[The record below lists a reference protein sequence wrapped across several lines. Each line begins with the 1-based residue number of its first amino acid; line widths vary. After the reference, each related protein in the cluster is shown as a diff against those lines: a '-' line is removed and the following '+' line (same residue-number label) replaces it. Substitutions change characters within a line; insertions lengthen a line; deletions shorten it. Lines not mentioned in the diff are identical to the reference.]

1 MPSAGKSWSSSE
13 SREWSELVNSVPV
26 VVVGAGP
33 TGLTAATLLAQY
45 GIETL
50 VLERWDGIYPQPRA
64 VHLDGEIRRILAR
77 LGVGADFDAISRPAL
92 GLRLIDPDMRVL
104 AQFDRDPAGGAN
116 GYPEA
121 NLFDQPEFEA
131 ILRANMRRYP
141 GISLRGNVEVVGVTQ
156 ENDGVRV
163 DFTDRVTGAAE
174 SVLAD
179 YALGCDGANSVVR
192 SAIGATLRDLNF
204 AQRWLVVD
212 VDTTADF
219 GEWEGVH
226 QVCDPVRAATYMR
239 IGTTRYR
246 WEFRLGPG
254 ETAADYGDSTSLRPL
269 IAPWTGNAASEELRL
284 VRVAEYTF
292 RAQLADR
299 WLRGRIF
306 LLGDAAHLTP
316 PFIGQ
321 GMGAGL
327 RDAVNLAWK
336 LAGVLTAD
344 LPATV
349 LDTYEI
355 ERKPHAHAMIR
366 LAKFTGRAMTDGGEF
381 GNLLRRLIAPRL
393 HRLPGFAELVTNGQT
408 PPLHRSE
415 LVVAHRFSRGLAG
428 KLVPNALSDGRR
440 FDDIAAGRFAI
451 ITTVQPTPAQRCEIE
466 QRGGV
471 VVIARTDLRRWLGRW
486 HCALVRP
493 DGTVLRTRPQL
504 SELITDLPR
513 FKAPASADPAQ
524 VLNTDT

>member
-1 MPSAGKSWSSSE
+1 M
-13 SREWSELVNSVPV
+13 NSLPV
-26 VVVGAGP
+26 VIVGAGP
-33 TGLTAATLLAQY
+33 SGLTAATLLAEY

-77 LGVGADFDAISRPAL
+77 LGVGDDFDAISRPAL

-121 NLFDQPEFEA
+121 NLFDQPELEA
-131 ILRANMRRYP
+131 ILRANVRRYP
-141 GISLRGNVEVVGVTQ
+141 GITLRGNAEVVGVTQ
-156 ENDGVRV
+156 ENDCLRI

-174 SVLAD
+174 SVLAE
-179 YALGCDGANSVVR
+179 YVLGCDGANSVVR
-192 SAIGATLRDLNF
+192 SAIGATMRDLNF
-204 AQRWLVVD
+204 AQHWLVVD
-212 VDTTADF
+212 VDTAADF

-246 WEFRLGPG
+246 WEFRLRPD
-254 ETAADYGDSTSLRPL
+254 ETAADYSDLTSLQPL
-269 IAPWTGNAASEELRL
+269 IAPWTGNTPSEELRL

-299 WLRGRIF
+299 WRSGRMFI
-306 LLGDAAHLTP
+306 LGDAAHLTP

-327 RDAVNLAWK
+327 RDATNLAWK
-336 LAGVLTAD
+336 LAGVLTED
-344 LPATV
+344 LSASV

-366 LAKFTGRAMTDGGEF
+366 LAKFVGWAMTDGGEF

-393 HRLPGFAELVTNGQT
+393 HHLPGIAELVTNGQT

-415 LVVAHRFSRGLAG
+415 LVVAHRFHRGLAG
-428 KLVPNALSDGRR
+428 RLVPNAFLDGRR

-451 ITTVQPTPAQRCEIE
+451 LTAVQPTPAQRREIE
-466 QRGGV
+466 KRGGV
-471 VVIARTDLRRWLGRW
+471 IVIARGVLRRWLRRGRG
-486 HCALVRP
+486 ALVRP
-493 DGTVLRTRPQL
+493 DGTVQRTSRQL
-504 SELITDLPR
+504 SDLIADLPR
-513 FKAPASADPAQ
+513 FKAPAPGDSSR
-524 VLNTDT
+524 VLTPDA

>member
-1 MPSAGKSWSSSE
+1 M
-13 SREWSELVNSVPV
+13 NSVPV
-26 VVVGAGP
+26 VIVGAGP
-33 TGLTAATLLAQY
+33 SGLTAATLLAQY

-77 LGVGADFDAISRPAL
+77 LGVGDDFEAISRPAL

-121 NLFDQPEFEA
+121 NLFDQPELEA
-131 ILRANMRRYP
+131 ILRANVRRYSC
-141 GISLRGNVEVVGVTQ
+141 ITLRGNAEVVRVAQ
-156 ENDGVRV
+156 ENDCVRI
-163 DFTDRVTGAAE
+163 DFIDRTTGAAE
-174 SVLAD
+174 SVLAG
-179 YALGCDGANSVVR
+179 YVLGCDGANSVVR
-192 SAIGATLRDLNF
+192 SAIGATMRDLNF

-212 VDTTADF
+212 LDTAADF

-226 QVCDPVRAATYMR
+226 QVCDPIRAATYMR
-239 IGTTRYR
+239 IGATRYR
-246 WEFRLGPG
+246 WEFRLRPG
-254 ETAADYGDSTSLRPL
+254 ETTAGYSDSTSLQPL
-269 IAPWTGNAASEELRL
+269 IAPWTGNTPSEELRL

-299 WLRGRIF
+299 WRSGRMFI
-306 LLGDAAHLTP
+306 LGDAAHLTP

-327 RDAVNLAWK
+327 RDATNLAWK
-336 LAGVLTAD
+336 LAGVLAEG
-344 LPATV
+344 LPASV

-366 LAKFTGRAMTDGGEF
+366 LAKLIGRAMTDGGEF

-393 HRLPGFAELVTNGQT
+393 HHLPGFAELVTNGQT

-415 LVVAHRFSRGLAG
+415 LVVAHRFYRGLAG
-428 KLVPNALSDGRR
+428 KLVPNALLDGRR

-451 ITTVQPTPAQRCEIE
+451 VTAVQPTPAQRREIE

-471 VVIARTDLRRWLGRW
+471 IVIARGALRHWLGRGRG
-486 HCALVRP
+486 ALVRP
-493 DGTVLRTRPQL
+493 DGTVQRTSRQL
-504 SELITDLPR
+504 SDLVADLPR
-513 FKAPASADPAQ
+513 FKAPAPGDSSRVPSPDA
-524 VLNTDT
+524 

>member
-1 MPSAGKSWSSSE
+1 MSGSE
-13 SREWSELVNSVPV
+13 SRDRSGLINSIPV

-33 TGLTAATLLAQY
+33 TGLTAATLLAGY

-77 LGVGADFDAISRPAL
+77 LGVDADFEAISRPAL

-104 AQFDRDPAGGAN
+104 AQFDRDPAGGSN

-121 NLFDQPEFEA
+121 NLFDQPELEA
-131 ILRANMRRYP
+131 ILRANVLRYP
-141 GISLRGNVEVVGVTQ
+141 GITLRGNAEVVGMTQ
-156 ENDGVRV
+156 ENGCVRV
-163 DFTDRVTGAAE
+163 DFTDRVTGTAE
-174 SVLAD
+174 SVLAG
-179 YALGCDGANSVVR
+179 YVLGCDGANSVAR
-192 SAIGATLRDLNF
+192 AAIGATMRDLNF

-212 VDTTADF
+212 VETAADF

-246 WEFRLGPG
+246 WEFQLRPG
-254 ETAADYGDSTSLRPL
+254 ETAAYFNDSTNLHPL
-269 IAPWTGNAASEELRL
+269 IAPWTGNTPPDALRL

-299 WLRGRIF
+299 WRCGRIF

-327 RDAVNLAWK
+327 RDAANLAWK
-336 LAGVLTAD
+336 LAGVLAD
-344 LPATV
+344 NLPASV

-366 LAKFTGRAMTDGGEF
+366 LAKFTGRAMTDGGEL

-393 HRLPGFAELVTNGQT
+393 HRLPGFTELVTDGQT

-415 LVVAHRFSRGLAG
+415 TVVAHRFYRGLAG
-428 KLVPNALSDGRR
+428 KLVPNTLLDGRR

-451 ITTVQPTPAQRCEIE
+451 ITVVEPTPEQRREIE

-471 VVIARTDLRRWLGRW
+471 IVIARPVLRRWLGRR
-486 HCALVRP
+486 HGALVRP
-493 DGTVLRTRPQL
+493 DGTVQRTSRQL
-504 SELITDLPR
+504 SDLIADLPGC
-513 FKAPASADPAQ
+513 KAPASDDYSRVSSPDA
-524 VLNTDT
+524 